1 MISCAPGLLLISEGP
16 LSVAPDHVSLGFRCS
31 QMALVCVYVCGSEKG
46 QRASLWVL
54 VSSVSGAATACPTE
68 SQSVTNGANPAV
80 IRLEDLSD
88 VLQMSHLVTLC
99 IHFITAVS

>member
-1 MISCAPGLLLISEGP
+1 
-16 LSVAPDHVSLGFRCS
+16 
-31 QMALVCVYVCGSEKG
+31 MAMVCVAVSEKESEVD
-46 QRASLWVL
+46 REALL
-54 VSSVSGAATACPTE
+54 SSVSVAAPPCPTE

-88 VLQMSHLVTLC
+88 VLQMSHLVILC